1 MKLSLANLRLAS
13 ALASASA
20 ALLALL
26 AAPGCS
32 SAPSTEEPTQSEGAL
47 ASDRPPQF
55 VLLAFDGSLNLDF
68 WRESRQFAKTAGVKF
83 TYFISGTYFLADA
96 KKTSYQ
102 GPHHAAGKSDIGFGG
117 DAAAIKARLE
127 QLRLARSEGHEMGS
141 HANGHFDG
149 TAWTSADWESE
160 FQAFDKLIFQAGPMN
175 GFAQPNIGFALP
187 DVVGF
192 RAPLLGQGPGL
203 YTTLSGHHYLYDT
216 SKTAAVDYWPEKKN
230 GVWNFPLAQLR
241 VVGSGKKTLSMDY
254 NFYFTQSNGV
264 SKPENKELYKKEM
277 LDTYMQYFE
286 TNYFGNR
293 APVNIGHHFSKWNGG
308 AYWEAM
314 QTFAKRVCGQP
325 EVKCVTYKELMGFVE
340 ANADKI
346 PAWKAGQFNKMPKP
360 PSAGEAAEIEPAV
373 ADEDLE
379 AAGFVRDGVHAHEEE
394 TGGSVDEI
402 PAP

>member
-1 MKLSLANLRLAS
+1 MKLSLATLR
-13 ALASASA
+13 LASASA
-20 ALLALL
+20 ALFAFI
-26 AAPGCS
+26 AAAAGCS
-32 SAPSTEEPTQSEGAL
+32 SASSSSEETSKSEGAL

-68 WRESRQFAKTAGVKF
+68 WRESRQFAKDSGVKF
-83 TYFISGTYFLADA
+83 TYFISGTYFLPDA
-96 KKTSYQ
+96 KKTAYQ

-127 QLRLARSEGHEMGS
+127 QVRIAASEGHEMGS

-149 TAWTSADWESE
+149 TSWSAEDWNSE
-160 FQAFDKLIFQAGPMN
+160 FQAFDKLIFQAGPN
-175 GFAQPNIGFALP
+175 AGFAQPNLGFTQP
-187 DVVGF
+187 EVIGF

-203 YTTLSGHHYLYDT
+203 YTTLSAHHYAYDT

-254 NFYFTQSNGV
+254 NFYFTQSGGV
-264 SKPENKELYKKEM
+264 SKPENKALYKKEM

-314 QTFAKRVCGQP
+314 QTFAKRVCSQP
-325 EVKCVTYKELMGFVE
+325 EVKCVTYKELMAFVE
-340 ANADKI
+340 ANAAKI
-346 PAWKAGQFNKMPKP
+346 PAWKAGQFTKMPKP
-360 PSAGEAAEIEPAV
+360 PSAGEAAAIEPAV
-373 ADEDLE
+373 DDADLE
-379 AAGFVRDGVHAHEEE
+379 AAGFVRDSAAAHEEE
-394 TGGSVDEI
+394 TGGNVDEI